1 MQASGVTFAKH
12 LEWARAARRLFRYIL
27 SAGIGGHV
35 AAFDHA
41 LEGNRKPQL
50 DPRHAVQIR

>member
-1 MQASGVTFAKH
+1 
-12 LEWARAARRLFRYIL
+12 LRCLAAFPLLL
-27 SAGIGGHV
+27 SAGIGGHI